1 MRESVFN
8 TTSQNTSKAQVS
20 QKKYYDIRHSRNFKF
35 AKNDIVIKFLPRNS
49 QRKGGKLDDKFS
61 GPYVIDEITD
71 LGIARLRTIKGKVLK
86 KGVPIKQLQKYN
98 KKDDEGNY
106 SNASSETENE
116 DQPRKRRRLSSD
128 AESSTSNVD
137 VMSGTVHH
145 VDSNTTSEKHEKQE
159 GTLSVTPVKQDQAT
173 LSVKQS
179 VTRNTVNDK
188 ESFTRMP
195 TNATYN
201 KKKIRLNPMI

>member
-8 TTSQNTSKAQVS
+8 TTSQNISTAQVS
-20 QKKYYDIRHSRNFKF
+20 QKKYYNIRHSRNFKF
-35 AKNDIVIKFLPRNS
+35 TKNDVAIKFLPRNS

-61 GPYVIDEITD
+61 GPYVIDKITD
-71 LGIARLRTIKGKVLK
+71 LGIARLHTLKGKVFK

-98 KKDDEGNY
+98 KKDDKGNY

-116 DQPRKRRRLSSD
+116 DQPRKRRRLSLD

-145 VDSNTTSEKHEKQE
+145 VDNE
-159 GTLSVTPVKQDQAT
+159 
-173 LSVKQS
+173 
-179 VTRNTVNDK
+179 
-188 ESFTRMP
+188 
-195 TNATYN
+195 
-201 KKKIRLNPMI
+201 